1 MPASAEIYTE
11 RERWQQPLAWSL
23 ALHGLL
29 AGTILLYGFVFNRKG
44 ESWGGTGGY
53 GEAMGATLVS
63 TIPLPNMAPQSQN
76 ILANESKGLTQSL
89 PKVKEEPTPEAIP
102 IPEKDSKRRP
112 EPKPRTSTQQKPR
125 PPAEEEP
132 TNVVPFGQGGPVS
145 GPYGVFSANNA
156 KGGFGFNGGGG
167 DFGSRFGWYVRVVQ
181 QKVSENW
188 LKYEIDPNIHDARR
202 VYITFDIT
210 RNGQPTNVQVEQSSG
225 VPSLDLSAVRA
236 LQRIDSFGPL
246 PNEYAGNR
254 VSVEF
259 WFDYRR

>member
-1 MPASAEIYTE
+1 MPASADIYTE
-11 RERWQQPLAWSL
+11 RENWRQPLGWSV

-29 AGTILLYGFVFNRKG
+29 FASMLIYGAILGRFSG
-44 ESWGGTGGY
+44 ESWGGAGSGGS
-53 GEAMGATLVS
+53 AISATLVS
-63 TIPLPNMAPQSQN
+63 TIPLPNAAPQSQN

-89 PKVKEEPTPEAIP
+89 PKVKEEPAPEAIP
-102 IPEKDSKRRP
+102 IPEKETKRTRP

-125 PPAEEEP
+125 PVEEAS
-132 TNVVPFGQGGPVS
+132 NVVPFGQGGPVS
-145 GPYGVFSANNA
+145 GPYGVFSAANA

-167 DFGSRFGWYVRVVQ
+167 DFGARFAWYVRVVQ

-188 LKYEIDPNIHDARR
+188 LKYEIDPNIHDAHR
-202 VYITFDIT
+202 VYITFEIT
-210 RNGQPTNVQVEQSSG
+210 RSGQPANVQIEQSSG
-225 VPSLDLSAVRA
+225 VPSLDQSAVRA